1 MMRKYRLYI
10 VVLFIGGM
18 LPVVPA
24 GAQESMHLKQY
35 REKVLLY
42 DHDLKAS
49 EQKKEMYEAQVQAAR
64 ADFKPKVSAGLDY
77 AFTGNPMELSLD
89 QIGVTFQGRYN
100 RYGLGVDLS
109 QPIYTGGSLKA
120 NLERERIRSSNATQE
135 IRTIRNNSVYQADR
149 YYWQAVAC
157 KEVVQIAQ
165 QYMKSV
171 DRLSEVVRQRVELE
185 YTDRN
190 DLLMTQVK
198 LNDAHYQ
205 LLEARNQAEVARLA
219 MNAYAG
225 VALSDTLQT
234 DSEVLLPDSLAL
246 QQLVSATSWEK
257 RPELAVA
264 YGRIGEQKESG
275 KIAQAQFKPQL
286 YVGAQGNYSAPGYDF
301 RSDMDPNYSISA
313 TFRMPLWEW
322 GKHKQVR
329 RASDHA
335 VAAFQENYEK
345 TVERLCLEVATA
357 RVNLEQAMGRMVLSE
372 SSLAHAAENEMVALD
387 QYQEGR
393 VSIVEVINAQIYH
406 QQACLNFIQA
416 KLDVQIARS
425 DYERACGQH
434 ADGVG

>member
-1 MMRKYRLYI
+1 MIRKYKLYI

-49 EQKKEMYEAQVQAAR
+49 EQKKEMYEARVQAAR
-64 ADFKPKVSAGLDY
+64 ADFKPKLSAGLDY
-77 AFTGNPMELSLD
+77 TFTGNPMNLSLD
-89 QIGVTFQGRYN
+89 QSGTAFQGRHN
-100 RYGLGVDLS
+100 RYGLGLDLS
-109 QPIYTGGSLKA
+109 QPIYTGGNLKA
-120 NLERERIRSSNATQE
+120 NLERERIRSSNATHE
-135 IRTIRNNSVYQADR
+135 IRTIRNYSVYQADR

-157 KEVVQIAQ
+157 KEVEQIAQ

-171 DRLSEVVRQRVELE
+171 GRLCEVVRQRVELE

-198 LNDAHYQ
+198 LNDARYQ

-225 VALSDTLQT
+225 VAFNDTLLM
-234 DSEVLLPDSLAL
+234 DSEVLIPDSLAMR
-246 QQLVSATSWEK
+246 QMFSGCRWEK

-275 KIAQAQFKPQL
+275 KIALAQFKPQL
-286 YVGAQGNYSAPGYDF
+286 YVGAQGSYSSPGYDF
-301 RSDMDPNYSISA
+301 HSDLDPNYTISA

-322 GKHKQVR
+322 GKRKQVR
-329 RASDHA
+329 NASGHA

-345 TVERLCLEVATA
+345 TVERLSLEAATA
-357 RVNLEQAMGRMVLSE
+357 RVNLEQAMGRLALTE
-372 SSLAHAAENEMVALD
+372 GSLAHAAESELLALE

-393 VSIVEVINAQIYH
+393 VSIVEVINAQIYY

-425 DYERACGQH
+425 DCERACGQH